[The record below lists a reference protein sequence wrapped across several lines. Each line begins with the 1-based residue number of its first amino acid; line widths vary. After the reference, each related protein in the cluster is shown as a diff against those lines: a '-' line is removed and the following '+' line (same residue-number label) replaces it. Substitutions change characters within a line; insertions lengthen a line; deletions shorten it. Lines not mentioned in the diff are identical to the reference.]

1 MQTNKLMTVAIIKRA
16 LLERLATEKVGKSK
30 LKGFMWKGE
39 PYYVKNGLI
48 SKRPTCRFKEVDT
61 AFLQE
66 LYYTHNPNNMV
77 LLENVIRVEL
87 LPRILSE
94 YPYEGYPDPMTLI
107 NIELGILDGEPL
119 KYATVDTSDIKSS
132 LKTLHTYLMESESA
146 WAYDDYYNVTYSAIS
161 DTIIKV
167 KWRGISLIYD
177 VRDEIFQFDYHY
189 DEGASYYA
197 VTSKIYTTDVDEN
210 IHYTQ
215 AKKIYDLLLMLS
227 DPNSLLNKARQYKE
241 TKVDKHYLVYNGLVY
256 ATDSKVSDLLGGS
269 GMEITESILEKITK
283 PGVSLTISKDNP
295 VSTITMLNALM
306 K

>member
-1 MQTNKLMTVAIIKRA
+1 MQTNKLMTVHAIKRA

-30 LKGFMWKGE
+30 LKGFMWNDE
-39 PYYVKNGLI
+39 PYYVKNGRI

-66 LYYTHNPNNMV
+66 LYYTHNPNNNS
-77 LLENVIRVEL
+77 LLENVLREEV
-87 LPRILSE
+87 LPRIFSE
-94 YPYEGYPDPMTLI
+94 YPYNVYPDPMILI
-107 NIELGILDGEPL
+107 NIELGILDADPL
-119 KYATVDTSDIKSS
+119 KYATVDTSDIKSG
-132 LKTLHTYLMESESA
+132 LKTLHTNLVESESK
-146 WAYDDYYNVTYSAIS
+146 WDYDDYYCVTYSAIS
-161 DTIIKV
+161 DTIVKV
-167 KWRGISLIYD
+167 KWKGISLIYD
-177 VRDEIFQFDYHY
+177 VRDEIFQFDYHD
-189 DEGASYYA
+189 DERASYYDI
-197 VTSKIYTTDVDEN
+197 TSMFYTTDADEN

-215 AKKIYDLLLMLS
+215 AKKIYDLLRMLS
-227 DPNSLLNKARQYKE
+227 DPDSLLNKAWQYKE

>member
-1 MQTNKLMTVAIIKRA
+1 MQTNKLMTVHVIKRA
-16 LLERLATEKVGKSK
+16 LLERLATERVGKSK

-66 LYYTHNPNNMV
+66 VYYTHNPDNMA
-77 LLENVIRVEL
+77 LLENVIREEL
-87 LPRILSE
+87 LPRIFGE
-94 YPYEGYPDPMTLI
+94 YPYNVYPDPMILI
-107 NIELGILDGEPL
+107 NIELGILDADPL
-119 KYATVDTSDIKSS
+119 KYVTVDTSDIKSS
-132 LKTLHTYLMESESA
+132 LKTLHTNLVESESK
-146 WAYDDYYNVTYSAIS
+146 WDYDDYYGVTYSAIS
-161 DTIIKV
+161 DSIIKV

-177 VRDEIFQFDYHY
+177 VRDEIFQFDYHD

-197 VTSKIYTTDVDEN
+197 ITPMFYTTDVDEN

-215 AKKIYDLLLMLS
+215 AKKIYDLFRMLS
-227 DPNSLLNKARQYKE
+227 DPDSLLNKAWQYKE

-256 ATDSKVSDLLGGS
+256 ATDSKVSDLLDGS